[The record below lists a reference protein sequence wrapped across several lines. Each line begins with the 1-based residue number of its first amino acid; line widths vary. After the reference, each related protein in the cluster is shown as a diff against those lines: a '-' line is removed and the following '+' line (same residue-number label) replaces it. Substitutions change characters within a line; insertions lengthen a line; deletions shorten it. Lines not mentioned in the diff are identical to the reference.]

1 MTIQPAGSA
10 RTEPS
15 LERHRSPRPTVSVL
29 LPVLNERRY
38 VWDCMAALLAQDGA
52 DVLEILVADGG
63 SDDGTQELAKAAGP
77 PVRVVENL
85 GVTAAAGLNRA
96 LAEATGDIVVRAD
109 AHTVY
114 GRDYVRSCVDVLL
127 ETGADNVGG
136 PMRPAGTTSFGRAVA
151 AATTSPFGV
160 GPGKFHYSERREEA
174 DTVYLG
180 CWWRDTL
187 SSLGGFDEDR
197 LQWGAEDHELNF
209 RLTRRGG
216 RIVLDP
222 SIRSWYFPRDTPR
235 RLASQ
240 YFNYGLGKASTL
252 SKHRSLPSWRP
263 LAPAALVVTSLALA
277 ATGRGR
283 SRVAIPAV
291 HAVFCSVAAWQA
303 GKDPGVAPH
312 RVFAAFEI
320 CHWSY
325 GAGFLVGCARALSGR
340 AFTSR
345 PKRRA

>member
-1 MTIQPAGSA
+1 
-10 RTEPS
+10 
-15 LERHRSPRPTVSVL
+15 V
-29 LPVLNERRY
+29 
-38 VWDCMAALLAQDGA
+38 
-52 DVLEILVADGG
+52 
-63 SDDGTQELAKAAGP
+63 
-77 PVRVVENL
+77 
-85 GVTAAAGLNRA
+85 
-96 LAEATGDIVVRAD
+96 AEATGDVILRAD

-114 GRDYVRSCVDVLL
+114 ACDYVRSCVDVLL

-160 GPGKFHYSERREEA
+160 GPGKFHYSDRREEA

-180 CWWRDTL
+180 CWWRETL
-187 SSLGGFDEDR
+187 FTLGGFDEDR

-209 RLTRRGG
+209 RLTQRGG

-235 RLASQ
+235 RLARQ

-252 SKHRSLPSWRP
+252 TKHRRLPTWRP
-263 LAPAALVVTSLALA
+263 LAPAALVATSIGVA
-277 ATGRGR
+277 AIGRGR
-283 SRVAIPAV
+283 IRFAIPAL
-291 HAVFCSVAAWQA
+291 HAIACSVAAWRA
-303 GKDPGVAPH
+303 GDDPGVAPH
-312 RVFAAFEI
+312 RVFGAFEV

-325 GAGFLVGCARALSGR
+325 GAGFLIGCGRALSGR

-345 PKRRA
+345 PERRR